1 MSIEDI
7 IRPEVRALRAYR
19 VEKTSCLAKLDAN
32 ESPFSLPRSLQA
44 ELCASLANVPF
55 HRYPDPDAER
65 LRKTI
70 ASRLHVSP
78 SLVMVGNGS
87 DELIQILLFALGEPG
102 ATVLSPIPTFSMYEL
117 TSRALGLR
125 FQGIPLGS
133 HFQLDLDH
141 ILEIVQKEAPKLV
154 FLASPNNP
162 TGNCFA
168 EQEILAV
175 AEATRGL
182 VVADEA
188 YFPYSRRTVL
198 PSLEQHENLV
208 VLRSLSK
215 VGLAGLRVGF
225 LIASERL
232 LAELNKVRL
241 PYNVN
246 VLSQWAAELVLSRW
260 EAIEPLIEEAIK
272 ERDRLYHAMAQMP
285 EVEVFPS
292 EANFLLF
299 RTRRNA
305 RLIYRSLLEEGVLI
319 RDLSEVP
326 GLERC
331 LRVTVGT
338 PQENDLFLESLTKSV
353 KKMEGG

>member
-1 MSIEDI
+1 MSIENV
-7 IRPEVRALRAYR
+7 IRPEVRALQAYR
-19 VEKTSCLAKLDAN
+19 VEKTPCLAKLDAN
-32 ESPFSLPRSLQA
+32 ESPFSLPRGLQA
-44 ELCASLANVPF
+44 ELLASLASVPF

-65 LRKTI
+65 LRETI
-70 ASRLHVSP
+70 ASGLHVSP
-78 SLVMVGNGS
+78 SRVMVGNGS
-87 DELIQILLFALGEPG
+87 DELIQVLLFALGEPG

-125 FQGIPLGS
+125 FRGIPLS
-133 HFQLDLDH
+133 SRFQLDLDRM
-141 ILEIVQKEAPKLV
+141 LEVLQKEVPRLV

-168 EQEILAV
+168 EKEILAI

-198 PSLEQHENLV
+198 PFLERYENLV

-225 LIASERL
+225 LIASEKL
-232 LAELNKVRL
+232 LEELNKVRL

-246 VLSQWAAELVLSRW
+246 ALSQRAAELVLARW
-260 EAIEPLIEEAIK
+260 EAIEPLIEEVLK

-285 EVEVFPS
+285 ELEVFPS

-299 RTRRNA
+299 RVRRNA
-305 RLIYRSLLEEGVLI
+305 SLIHRSLLEEGVLI

-331 LRVTVGT
+331 FRVTVGT
-338 PQENDLFLESLTKSV
+338 SQENDLFLESLTKSM
-353 KKMEGG
+353 KKTEGS